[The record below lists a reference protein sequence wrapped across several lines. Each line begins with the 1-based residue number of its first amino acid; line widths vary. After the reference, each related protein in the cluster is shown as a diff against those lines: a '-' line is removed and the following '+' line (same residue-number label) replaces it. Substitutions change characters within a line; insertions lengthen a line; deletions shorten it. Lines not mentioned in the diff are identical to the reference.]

1 MMVLYASGYR
11 PRSRARRTIVETAW
25 SRDTGSQTSSAA
37 PRAEH
42 AGPCDD
48 TGKLA
53 FPQDVFDSLATFAAG
68 ASASIESCP
77 KRVRAGV
84 PKDATAQQSSTVVSD
99 RQQHGALLVIEL
111 GESKKLD
118 AARLRVDRRRR
129 GVLRANDM
137 QIVHVE
143 HEIALRPLGVVPKG
157 SMSRGR
163 RGPGEWGRVTREEGL
178 GECIHRSLG

>member
-1 MMVLYASGYR
+1 M
-11 PRSRARRTIVETAW
+11 
-25 SRDTGSQTSSAA
+25 
-37 PRAEH
+37 
-42 AGPCDD
+42 
-48 TGKLA
+48 
-53 FPQDVFDSLATFAAG
+53 FDSLATFATG

-163 RGPGEWGRVTREEGL
+163 KGPGEWSRVTGEEGL